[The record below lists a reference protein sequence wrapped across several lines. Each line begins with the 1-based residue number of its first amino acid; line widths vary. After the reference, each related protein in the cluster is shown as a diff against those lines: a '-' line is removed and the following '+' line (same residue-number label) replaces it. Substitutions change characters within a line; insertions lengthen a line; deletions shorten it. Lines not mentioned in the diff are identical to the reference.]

1 MEKDIANIEAL
12 ICEYEAV
19 KLNFEQERIAEDI
32 PKYNA
37 LLDDYTAM
45 RKKYYRW
52 NRKKAERYNIF
63 QVLNIRHAE
72 TKTHTPFLINLLN
85 PKGSHAQGLLF
96 FNLFID
102 AVAPESKKHLYKDL
116 QISNLRVTEEKHT
129 EDGRLDIHIE
139 SVGLKKRFVIVIEN
153 KINAGDQHRQLER
166 YYGDCLK
173 SGYTDG
179 NILLIYL
186 SKNGQEASDFSIMK
200 LERERLKKVDVLV
213 NMSYRKNIKGIL
225 KKYIKQIK
233 SKKVKFITKQY
244 LSIIKSF

>member
-1 MEKDIANIEAL
+1 MEKDVANIEAL
-12 ICEYEAV
+12 ICEYDAV

-32 PKYNA
+32 PKYDA

-85 PKGSHAQGLLF
+85 PKGSHAHGLLF

-116 QISNLRVTEEKHT
+116 TISNLRVKEEKCT
-129 EDGRLDIHIE
+129 EDGRLDIIIE
-139 SVGLKKRFVIVIEN
+139 SFGTKEPFVIVIEN
-153 KINAGDQHRQLER
+153 KINAKDQREQLSR
-166 YYGDCLK
+166 YYSHCKK
-173 SGYTDG
+173 SGYTDD

-186 SKNGQEASDFSIMK
+186 TKCRKEASDSSMPFV
-200 LERERLKKVDVLV
+200 ERERLKEANVLV
-213 NMSYRKNIKGIL
+213 NMSYRQDMKNIL
-225 KKYIKQIK
+225 KAYIMQLE
-233 SKKVKFITKQY
+233 SKKVKFITRQY
-244 LSIIKSF
+244 LEIIRTF